1 MIAARTKHKPVP
13 QNRFLHASVR
23 KYPSGRLR
31 FQMLMIAVKIS
42 ARRSLRL
49 ALAVSLFA
57 LFAPART
64 SPDIIE
70 RLNRSAASAVR
81 SETFKALSA
90 NEGLVMMARLRKNLT
105 AMFAAKNSAGVA

>member
-1 MIAARTKHKPVP
+1 
-13 QNRFLHASVR
+13 
-23 KYPSGRLR
+23 
-31 FQMLMIAVKIS
+31 MLMIAVKIS

-90 NEGLVMMARLRKNLT
+90 NEGLVMIARPPEELDRYVRGEEQRWRRLIED
-105 AMFAAKNSAGVA
+105 AGIKAE